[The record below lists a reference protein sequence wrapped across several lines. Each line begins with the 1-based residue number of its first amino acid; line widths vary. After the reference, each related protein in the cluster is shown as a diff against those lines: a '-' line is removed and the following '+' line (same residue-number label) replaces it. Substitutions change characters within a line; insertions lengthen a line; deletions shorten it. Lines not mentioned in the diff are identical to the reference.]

1 MSYFMAGLY
10 LLPHEHECSLVPAME
25 RSPSHN
31 RRPIA
36 SKGIVS

>member
-25 RSPSHN
+25 RSPFSQQKTH
-31 RRPIA
+31 RR
-36 SKGIVS
+36 V